1 MTPFFVRDE
10 VEVET
15 QKSLADTFFGENQ
28 ALESKVRKAQRAQKE
43 AMEERARA
51 VEALEKQQEKSK
63 RDTEKII
70 NLKARLEAI
79 ENRHA
84 NEVNALK
91 REKEKAMEK
100 QAALQEQM
108 MELMEKWEEQTQV
121 EP

>member
-1 MTPFFVRDE
+1 M
-10 VEVET
+10 ET
-15 QKSLADTFFGENQ
+15 QKSRADTFFGENQ